1 MHIKITAIKVLFLDK
16 TLVKPSQVCLTT
28 PPLLAFVTR
37 GERTPRFS
45 GPSHWRGRCAGT
57 QPGPGRRA
65 AGSLRAP
72 RESRSRVSR
81 EQRPRTASRPTAAP
95 SVPARRPAPT
105 PCSACCCCWPGS
117 VAAQRRG
124 PEHISYSIPIDEKLY
139 TVHLKQRYF
148 LADNFMVYLYN
159 QKSVSTHSTDIKPHC
174 YYQGYIEGY
183 PNSIVTLSTCSGLRG
198 VLQFENVSYGI
209 EPLESTVQFQH
220 LLYKLGNR
228 NKEFS
233 SFNNDTKIIEKHS
246 KDYII
251 YIGEK
256 PILPVPD
263 VFPLYLEM
271 YIVVDKALD
280 EYLGSDSTTVTNKII
295 EVFGLVN
302 SMFTQ
307 FKVTVVLSS
316 LELWSDENKI
326 STIGEADEL
335 LHIFL
340 KWKHFYL
347 TLRPHDVA
355 YLFICSGYDIQYY
368 FGKSDESGHPC
379 VVPDVRGEDFK
390 LNYPKEMTLE
400 AFSVVVSQMLA
411 LSLGISYDDPKKCH
425 CSEAICIMNPR
436 AMTSSGAKTFSNCS
450 LSDFESFISNQ
461 HASCLQNKPQMQSQR
476 RAVCGNGRVE
486 TGEVC
491 DCGSEEQCGP
501 DSCCDPRTCQLR
513 RGYQCFQGGCCRQC
527 HFWDNSHLCRP
538 SAHPECDLP
547 EYCNGS
553 SGDCPPDLTIHDG
566 HLCKNDKFI
575 CYNGECHDLDARCE
589 SVFGK
594 GSKNAPFAC
603 YEEIQSQT
611 DSFGN
616 CGKDRN
622 KYTPCGWRNLICGRL
637 ICTYPSRTPFYQ
649 ANGAV
654 IYAYVRDN
662 ICVTIDYKL
671 AGSAPD
677 PLEVK
682 NGSECDT
689 GRICINRLCVESRT
703 LKSQSY
709 TCRQQCHGN
718 GVCNSKGACHCA
730 QGFLPPNCQRRARGL
745 RLLPEEKG
753 LNQEEVFFE
762 C

>member
-1 MHIKITAIKVLFLDK
+1 MPEAQDT
-16 TLVKPSQVCLTT
+16 
-28 PPLLAFVTR
+28 
-37 GERTPRFS
+37 
-45 GPSHWRGRCAGT
+45 
-57 QPGPGRRA
+57 
-65 AGSLRAP
+65 
-72 RESRSRVSR
+72 SRSVY
-81 EQRPRTASRPTAAP
+81 AP
-95 SVPARRPAPT
+95 ALKAK
-105 PCSACCCCWPGS
+105 
-117 VAAQRRG
+117 
-124 PEHISYSIPIDEKLY
+124 EHISYSIPIDEKLY

-355 YLFICSGYDIQYY
+355 SPSPAHSFRLETAVWIQ
-368 FGKSDESGHPC
+368 DDN
-379 VVPDVRGEDFK
+379 PDA
-390 LNYPKEMTLE
+390 KE
-400 AFSVVVSQMLA
+400 
-411 LSLGISYDDPKKCH
+411 
-425 CSEAICIMNPR
+425 
-436 AMTSSGAKTFSNCS
+436 TST
-450 LSDFESFISNQ
+450 
-461 HASCLQNKPQMQSQR
+461 
-476 RAVCGNGRVE
+476 RVE
-486 TGEVC
+486 LMVSTARR
-491 DCGSEEQCGP
+491 
-501 DSCCDPRTCQLR
+501 SC
-513 RGYQCFQGGCCRQC
+513 F
-527 HFWDNSHLCRP
+527 
-538 SAHPECDLP
+538 
-547 EYCNGS
+547 
-553 SGDCPPDLTIHDG
+553 
-566 HLCKNDKFI
+566 K
-575 CYNGECHDLDARCE
+575 
-589 SVFGK
+589 V
-594 GSKNAPFAC
+594 
-603 YEEIQSQT
+603 
-611 DSFGN
+611 
-616 CGKDRN
+616 
-622 KYTPCGWRNLICGRL
+622 
-637 ICTYPSRTPFYQ
+637 
-649 ANGAV
+649 
-654 IYAYVRDN
+654 
-662 ICVTIDYKL
+662 
-671 AGSAPD
+671 
-677 PLEVK
+677 
-682 NGSECDT
+682 
-689 GRICINRLCVESRT
+689 
-703 LKSQSY
+703 
-709 TCRQQCHGN
+709 
-718 GVCNSKGACHCA
+718 
-730 QGFLPPNCQRRARGL
+730 
-745 RLLPEEKG
+745 
-753 LNQEEVFFE
+753 
-762 C
+762 